1 MTNYPLHSVVYLL
14 LICCAGIAGN
24 IMLIIAYVRDPLK
37 MIKSN
42 SSSYFI
48 FNIAIVDLLS
58 SCLLICNIALS
69 FRGISVPDIPRSIT
83 LMLYTV
89 SFTLYLSLAIQRF
102 CSVVLPLWS
111 RVNITYRVCRRWV
124 TTMWL
129 ANIVLEI
136 GKVSVTSKTQ
146 IKIQL
151 DLATSVLLW
160 MIFFAT
166 QCVYIVSCISLRKQN
181 RELQKKQDMNE
192 ATERTIRIHLK
203 HQNNFILTIAI
214 VCFISGVSI
223 LPELTMTFIIS
234 LNATTRSEQATEYV
248 IPSYYVWGL
257 VGFGVNCAIKVFVY
271 IWRLPKYRKTL
282 KKLYC
287 DC

>member
-1 MTNYPLHSVVYLL
+1 MTNYPLHTVVYLL
-14 LICCAGIAGN
+14 IICCAGIAGN

-48 FNIAIVDLLS
+48 FNIAIVYLLP
-58 SCLLICNIALS
+58 SCLLLCNITLS
-69 FRGISVPDIPRSIT
+69 FRDISVPDIPRSIT

-89 SFTLYLSLAIQRF
+89 SFTLYLGLAIQRF

-111 RVNITYRVCRRWV
+111 HVNITSRVCRRWV
-124 TTMWL
+124 TIMWL
-129 ANIVLEI
+129 ANIVLGI

-181 RELQKKQDMNE
+181 RELQKRQDMNV
-192 ATERTIRIHLK
+192 ATGRTITIHLK

-214 VCFISGVSI
+214 VCFISGVPF

-257 VGFGVNCAIKVFVY
+257 VGFGVNCAINVFVY
-271 IWRLPKYRKTL
+271 IWRLPKYHKTL